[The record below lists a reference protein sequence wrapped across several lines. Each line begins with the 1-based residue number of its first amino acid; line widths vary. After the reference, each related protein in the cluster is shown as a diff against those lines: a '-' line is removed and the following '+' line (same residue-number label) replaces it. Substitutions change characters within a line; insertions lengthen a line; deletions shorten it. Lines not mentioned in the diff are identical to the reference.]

1 MKVLAGHS
9 LSGRLADL
17 ASRRSRSIPIVA
29 ALAAGCVVAT
39 AAQAQ
44 DGARSNR
51 PVPAEQTAA
60 AVADPGWE
68 SPRKSWGDPDLE
80 GTFTSRDMS
89 GVPQERAPQ
98 YGTQQSL
105 TNEQFIERA
114 TGGGGGGLG
123 SLRGGEE
130 FEGRARLQLS
140 ALDSG
145 ETGIRSFGYT
155 SYVIDPPDGRMP
167 ELTAEGRARQ
177 AGRGGGGQANGPFYT
192 MEDFSYYDRCITR
205 GILGSIM
212 PSLYGDAMRIV
223 QSPTSVAIS
232 YEMLHD
238 TRIIPLD
245 GRPQAD
251 DGVRQYMG
259 SSVGYFEGDTLVI
272 ETTNLTEDVGLG
284 RYLTSED
291 AVLTERI
298 TRIDPDMINYVV
310 TVDDARTYE
319 QPWTLRM
326 TLTTQPDYEILEYSC
341 HEGNFFV
348 ASALL
353 AETRYQESVAE
364 AIANGEPIPERAPA
378 ATGGF
383 SEIYTPPT
391 SEEAIDINA
400 GE

>member
-1 MKVLAGHS
+1 MKIRIRRAFGHPF
-9 LSGRLADL
+9 DL
-17 ASRRSRSIPIVA
+17 AIQSSQVTSVVA
-29 ALAAGCVVAT
+29 GIALACLAAAPAG
-39 AAQAQ
+39 AQN
-44 DGARSNR
+44 ARSGQA
-51 PVPAEQTAA
+51 VPAEQTAA
-60 AVADPGWE
+60 AVADPSWDT
-68 SPRKSWGDPDLE
+68 PRMSWGDPDLE

-89 GVPQERAPQ
+89 GVPMERAAQ

-105 TNEQFIERA
+105 TTEQFLQRA
-114 TGGGGGGLG
+114 SGGGGGLG
-123 SLRGGEE
+123 ALRGGEE

-145 ETGIRSFGYT
+145 ETGTRSFGYT
-155 SYVIDPPDGRMP
+155 SYIIDPEDGRMP
-167 ELTAEGRARQ
+167 GLTAEGRARQ

-205 GILGSIM
+205 GIVGSIT

-223 QSPTSVAIS
+223 QSPTEVAIS

-238 TRIIPLD
+238 TRVIPLD

-251 DGVRQYMG
+251 PGVRQYMG
-259 SSVGYFEGDTLVI
+259 SSVGHFDGDTLVI
-272 ETTNLTEDVGLG
+272 VTTNLTEDVGLG

-310 TVDDARTYE
+310 TVDDPRTYE
-319 QPWTLRM
+319 RPWTVRM

-348 ASALL
+348 ANALR
-353 AETRYQESVAE
+353 AEKLYQDSVAE
-364 AIANGEPIPERAPA
+364 AIAAGEPVPARAP
-378 ATGGF
+378 TGGGGF
-383 SEIYTPPT
+383 SEIYTPPS
-391 SEEAIDINA
+391 SEEAFDINA